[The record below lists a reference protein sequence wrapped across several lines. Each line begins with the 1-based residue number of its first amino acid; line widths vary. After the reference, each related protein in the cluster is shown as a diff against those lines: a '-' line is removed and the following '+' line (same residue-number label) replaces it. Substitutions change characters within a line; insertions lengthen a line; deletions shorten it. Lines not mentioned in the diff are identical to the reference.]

1 MLGVTHI
8 AGLVLGL
15 LEVWRCQRAARL
27 WGRRELEGVARPAI
41 WLGRGWQES
50 PRLVAVQTRLGP
62 VRRTRR
68 VNETLGRT
76 EGKLS
81 LFFKFPKNSSSKRQ
95 TVFACKAKRYEL
107 QWQVP
112 GDGEGVF
119 GCPLLHI
126 AGLIAGQAGQS
137 RLLEQKK
144 VENINTWPSNVTCR
158 EGGLVVWSSLS
169 TVYVP
174 VSLGDLSLSLSN
186 LSLV

>member
-1 MLGVTHI
+1 MKKIQSWNLYLFYSLLHDLHQMLGVTHV

-27 WGRRELEGVARPAI
+27 WGRRELEGVARPAV

-95 TVFACKAKRYEL
+95 CLRVRPNYMNCSDKFLETGKAC
-107 QWQVP
+107 
-112 GDGEGVF
+112 
-119 GCPLLHI
+119 
-126 AGLIAGQAGQS
+126 
-137 RLLEQKK
+137 
-144 VENINTWPSNVTCR
+144 
-158 EGGLVVWSSLS
+158 LVAHSS
-169 TVYVP
+169 T
-174 VSLGDLSLSLSN
+174 
-186 LSLV
+186 